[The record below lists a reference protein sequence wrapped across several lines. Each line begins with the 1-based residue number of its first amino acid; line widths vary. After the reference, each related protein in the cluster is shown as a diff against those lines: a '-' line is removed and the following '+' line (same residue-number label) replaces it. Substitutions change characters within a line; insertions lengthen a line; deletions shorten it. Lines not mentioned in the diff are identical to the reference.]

1 MKSGKVHFETRLGA
15 QAESELSVGV
25 DLSLVASIEEY
36 FSENEGIQSMM
47 ILRWKWKLWDEMNG
61 HWNCMLRD
69 ISPEICKPD
78 TEK

>member
-1 MKSGKVHFETRLGA
+1 MESGKVHFETRLGA

-47 ILRWKWKLWDEMNG
+47 ILR
-61 HWNCMLRD
+61 
-69 ISPEICKPD
+69 
-78 TEK
+78 